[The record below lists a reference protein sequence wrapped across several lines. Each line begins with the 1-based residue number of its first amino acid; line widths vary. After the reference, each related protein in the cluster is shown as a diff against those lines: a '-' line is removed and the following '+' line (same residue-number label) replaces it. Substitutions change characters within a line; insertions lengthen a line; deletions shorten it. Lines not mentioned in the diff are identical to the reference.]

1 MMDTKAAFEKW
12 FTPKFESMM
21 RNGLGITAIKRRRE
35 LYREAWQASRA
46 AIEIEF
52 PELQVIDEEDS
63 MIPEEADWAMG
74 WNEAIEASAKAITS
88 QGIRI
93 KGKTE

>member
-1 MMDTKAAFEKW
+1 MDTKAAFEKW

-35 LYREAWQASRA
+35 LYWEAYQASRA
-46 AIEIEF
+46 AIEIE
-52 PELQVIDEEDS
+52 L
-63 MIPEEADWAMG
+63 PEEYESESYLGNGCCDDYANTKIA
-74 WNEAIEASAKAITS
+74 ACRKAITS
-88 QGIRI
+88 HGIRI